1 MSNIVLN
8 KRGFAFVDLQDNVAL
23 DKAIEK
29 LSGMK
34 INGKEISVEHSGILR
49 FSNIFCYSYWTPFD
63 AKTNLLIS
71 VPRTSRTRKVQI
83 RNIPSSMN
91 WEDLDSLLSKFGRV
105 ESCEQVSTECES
117 ATVNVVYASRQVCIY
132 SQTLKTSLFII
143 LGSPSCSPRFKWTYS
158 KRSNATMFVFARQS
172 RYRSQS

>member
-1 MSNIVLN
+1 M
-8 KRGFAFVDLQDNVAL
+8 
-23 DKAIEK
+23 K
-29 LSGMK
+29 LF
-34 INGKEISVEHSGILR
+34 IL
-49 FSNIFCYSYWTPFD
+49 
-63 AKTNLLIS
+63 

-117 ATVNVVYASRQVCIY
+117 ATVNVVYASRQVRHADPLPLT
-132 SQTLKTSLFII
+132 QTI
-143 LGSPSCSPRFKWTYS
+143 LGSPSCSSRFKWTYS
-158 KRSNATMFVFARQS
+158 KRSNATMLFFARQS

>member
-1 MSNIVLN
+1 MRS
-8 KRGFAFVDLQDNVAL
+8 F
-23 DKAIEK
+23 
-29 LSGMK
+29 
-34 INGKEISVEHSGILR
+34 IL
-49 FSNIFCYSYWTPFD
+49 
-63 AKTNLLIS
+63 

-117 ATVNVVYASRQVCIY
+117 ATVNVVYASRQVRHADPL
-132 SQTLKTSLFII
+132 TLKNFII
-143 LGSPSCSPRFKWTYS
+143 LGSPSCSSRFKWTYS
-158 KRSNATMFVFARQS
+158 KRSNASMFLFARQS

>member
-1 MSNIVLN
+1 MRS
-8 KRGFAFVDLQDNVAL
+8 F
-23 DKAIEK
+23 
-29 LSGMK
+29 
-34 INGKEISVEHSGILR
+34 IL
-49 FSNIFCYSYWTPFD
+49 
-63 AKTNLLIS
+63 

-117 ATVNVVYASRQVCIY
+117 ATVNVVYASRQVRHANTL
-132 SQTLKTSLFII
+132 TLKNFII
-143 LGSPSCSPRFKWTYS
+143 LGSPSCSSRFKWTYS
-158 KRSNATMFVFARQS
+158 KRSNASMFLFARQS

>member
-1 MSNIVLN
+1 MRS
-8 KRGFAFVDLQDNVAL
+8 F
-23 DKAIEK
+23 
-29 LSGMK
+29 
-34 INGKEISVEHSGILR
+34 IL
-49 FSNIFCYSYWTPFD
+49 
-63 AKTNLLIS
+63 

-117 ATVNVVYASRQVCIY
+117 ATVNVVYASRQVRHAE
-132 SQTLKTSLFII
+132 SLPLTQTI
-143 LGSPSCSPRFKWTYS
+143 LGSPSCSSRFKWTYS
-158 KRSNATMFVFARQS
+158 KRSNATMFFFARQS